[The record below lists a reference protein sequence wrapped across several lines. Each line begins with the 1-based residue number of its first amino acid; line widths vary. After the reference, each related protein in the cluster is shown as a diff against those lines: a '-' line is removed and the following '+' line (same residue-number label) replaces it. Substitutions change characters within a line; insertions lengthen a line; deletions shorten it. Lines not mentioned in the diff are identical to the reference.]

1 MIEVKDM
8 PTHRTTTE
16 VDRRL
21 FQYAWTRHKVG
32 SFDGLTFN
40 DVLDELLK
48 EVGF

>member
-8 PTHRTTTE
+8 PTHRTTVE

-21 FQYAWTRHKVG
+21 YQYALARNAAEFVI
-32 SFDGLTFN
+32 GLTFN
-40 DVLDELLK
+40 DVLGELLK